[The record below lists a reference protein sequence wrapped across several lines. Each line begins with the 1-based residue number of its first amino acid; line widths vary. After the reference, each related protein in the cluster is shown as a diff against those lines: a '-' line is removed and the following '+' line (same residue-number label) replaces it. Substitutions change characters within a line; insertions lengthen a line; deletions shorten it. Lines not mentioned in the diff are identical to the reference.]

1 MRPKMRVR
9 RLIIFCAIS
18 ALLLLLLPLYTA
30 HCQNYV
36 EYKIQIN
43 SDNSAAWTIT
53 KVSSIDTSID
63 VGGFQQRVVTL
74 IDAAANATQR
84 EMTLDANSLE
94 MSDDISWETQSRKT
108 VYAFKWQ
115 NFSVTD
121 NGEIT
126 FGDVFRVADFFNQL
140 YGNGALQI
148 SYPSTYSI
156 LSVSPRPDERDDSV
170 QALKW
175 LGTEY
180 FINGKPSITL
190 ASKSQ
195 SESGDGWQQ
204 YAIMGT
210 GSAVAVAASLV
221 GVYVLRRRKSQAGV
235 SKTATLAGVLPIESV
250 EEKIIKIIRSS
261 GGNMRQSAITEQCGF
276 SKAKTSQLLAAL
288 EQKGVITRYKRGR
301 DKIVTLNERVTGGHS

>member
-148 SYPSTYSI
+148 SYPLTYSI
-156 LSVSPRPDERDDSV
+156 LSVFPRPDERDDSV

-180 FINGKPSITL
+180 FINGEPNITL
-190 ASKSQ
+190 TSKSQ
-195 SESGDGWQQ
+195 SESGGGWQQ
-204 YAIMGT
+204 YALIGA
-210 GSAVAVAASLV
+210 GVAVAVAASLA
-221 GVYVLRRRKSQAGV
+221 GVYVLKRRKSKAQASKAATPAGV
-235 SKTATLAGVLPIESV
+235 PLIESD
-250 EEKIIKIIRSS
+250 EEKIIKVIRSS

-276 SKAKTSQLLAAL
+276 SKAKASQLLAVL

-301 DKIVTLNERVTGGHS
+301 DKIVTLNKRATGEQA